1 MSEKEMI
8 DKYDALLVLGLVI
21 FTLISPNIFGEYNT
35 IVNLGLGA
43 FCWFAFYTN
52 NRKKFIHEIIIIRML
67 ILSIPLSFRDI
78 FGNPYGASII
88 SWFNIFLL
96 IILITYLIKYHFTVK
111 HIFSNFL
118 SLLSLLLIIIG
129 LIPIL
134 GVRDYY
140 DAIKQYINIVVPF
153 GLIIIG
159 NSLKD
164 NINDNNIEV
173 YKLDY
178 ILSAFI
184 SAIGVIIQ
192 IFFVQILNVTIGN
205 YRFLGGYRHAYGFL
219 FSDYSFLSL
228 YLTSGAIMLYSLRNK
243 YSFTKKMWPVYFVLL
258 LFTSIFTSA
267 RTGIA
272 AFIVVFIFYN
282 IPRAY
287 MLLKEGS
294 KKKAIIIILEII
306 LIVVIS
312 YLLIN
317 EIRGIAK
324 FSDSGRMELNKRA
337 WEIFME
343 NPILGIGFGGANY
356 IGTLPHNILFQYL
369 AQGGLVFTIPLIVF
383 LLFTLWLSYKNDCD
397 LFYTLVCILLGSL
410 FIPNIFDSRFL
421 PVIYLLLSLKV
432 NQDEINKLKI

>member
-164 NINDNNIEV
+164 NINDNNIELE
-173 YKLDY
+173 LDKNH
-178 ILSAFI
+178 AF
-184 SAIGVIIQ
+184 
-192 IFFVQILNVTIGN
+192 FN
-205 YRFLGGYRHAYGFL
+205 
-219 FSDYSFLSL
+219 SDC
-228 YLTSGAIMLYSLRNK
+228 RCWK
-243 YSFTKKMWPVYFVLL
+243 
-258 LFTSIFTSA
+258 
-267 RTGIA
+267 
-272 AFIVVFIFYN
+272 
-282 IPRAY
+282 
-287 MLLKEGS
+287 
-294 KKKAIIIILEII
+294 
-306 LIVVIS
+306 
-312 YLLIN
+312 
-317 EIRGIAK
+317 
-324 FSDSGRMELNKRA
+324 
-337 WEIFME
+337 
-343 NPILGIGFGGANY
+343 
-356 IGTLPHNILFQYL
+356 
-369 AQGGLVFTIPLIVF
+369 
-383 LLFTLWLSYKNDCD
+383 YKNGE
-397 LFYTLVCILLGSL
+397 L
-410 FIPNIFDSRFL
+410 IFDKEKQLKLIDEFKNIEEKPTTQERIEAL
-421 PVIYLLLSLKV
+421 ENALLELILRG
-432 NQDEINKLKI
+432 DDDD